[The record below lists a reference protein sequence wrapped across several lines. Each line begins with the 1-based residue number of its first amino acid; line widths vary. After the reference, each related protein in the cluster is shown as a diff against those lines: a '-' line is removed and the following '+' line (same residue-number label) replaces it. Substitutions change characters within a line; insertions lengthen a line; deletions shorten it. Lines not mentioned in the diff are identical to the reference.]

1 MKFKAGPTAF
11 SYPKGPLI
19 IYHREGGV
27 GGFCHV
33 ILLNHPKGS
42 VVFYWILQSIHP
54 PQKKKKKKKKGK
66 PFPGEKLKRVTNV
79 NE

>member
-19 IYHREGGV
+19 IYYREGGV

-33 ILLNHPKGS
+33 ILLNPPEGS
-42 VVFYWILQSIHP
+42 VVFNTILQSIPP
-54 PQKKKKKKKKGK
+54 PQKKGI
-66 PFPGEKLKRVTNV
+66 FSQAIN
-79 NE
+79 

>member
-33 ILLNHPKGS
+33 ILLNPP
-42 VVFYWILQSIHP
+42 FYWILQSIPP
-54 PQKKKKKKKKGK
+54 PQKKKKKKKGN
-66 PFPGEKLKRVTNV
+66 PFPGDKLKLVTNV

>member
-33 ILLNHPKGS
+33 ILLNPPEGS
-42 VVFYWILQSIHP
+42 VVFYWILQSILP
-54 PQKKKKKKKKGK
+54 PKKKKKGN
-66 PFPGEKLKRVTNV
+66 PFPGDKLKLVTNV

>member
-19 IYHREGGV
+19 IYYREGGV
-27 GGFCHV
+27 GGFCYL
-33 ILLNHPKGS
+33 IPPS
-42 VVFYWILQSIHP
+42 IEYYRVFP
-54 PQKKKKKKKKGK
+54 PPKKKKKKGN
-66 PFPGEKLKRVTNV
+66 PFPGDKLKLVTNV

>member
-19 IYHREGGV
+19 IYYREGGV

-33 ILLNHPKGS
+33 ILLNPPEGS
-42 VVFYWILQSIHP
+42 VVFNTILQSIPP
-54 PQKKKKKKKKGK
+54 PQKKGNL
-66 PFPGEKLKRVTNV
+66 FPGDKLKLVTNV

>member
-33 ILLNHPKGS
+33 ILLNPPEGS
-42 VVFYWILQSIHP
+42 VFFYLILQSIPP
-54 PQKKKKKKKKGK
+54 PQKKKKKKRES
-66 PFPGEKLKRVTNV
+66 FPRR
-79 NE
+79 

>member
-33 ILLNHPKGS
+33 ILLNPPEGS
-42 VVFYWILQSIHP
+42 VVFNRILQSTP
-54 PQKKKKKKKKGK
+54 PPKKKKKGI
-66 PFPGEKLKRVTNV
+66 FSQAIN
-79 NE
+79 

>member
-33 ILLNHPKGS
+33 ILLNPPEGS
-42 VVFYWILQSIHP
+42 VVFNRILQSIP
-54 PQKKKKKKKKGK
+54 PPKKGNL
-66 PFPGEKLKRVTNV
+66 FPGDKLKLVTNV